1 LQLPYNGVCHAI
13 YEAGIGTEM
22 KIAIAAFFSAEG
34 DMDVNSGHGT
44 IFLKRVTLI
53 FMQRLH
59 LANIIPFLL
68 FYFLISCLHA
78 QDSLKWRL
86 CPDTLISTDSDMKNM
101 YASREEALNEANLYV
116 GQLRLHGYLESG
128 IDSISQER
136 HCIFLHTGRK
146 YEWLNLTIR
155 EGESSISD
163 GLADLHRFDGKEVNS
178 ESLFGLAERLLSTA
192 EDNGYPF
199 AKVYLDSI
207 LIVNSKI
214 SAQLVVDRG
223 PLILFDTLVI
233 AGDARISSSYLT
245 QYLGIKPGSPY
256 SEQAIRDI
264 RQKISVLAFL
274 ELVGDPRV
282 YFSKRGAK
290 LVLPLRNSGG
300 SRFDFLIGVLPGNES
315 NGGKLLINGRADLAL
330 LNPFSSGKE
339 IYFLWQNPRVL
350 SPQIDLRFEGP
361 YLFSMPVGVDYRFH
375 LMKYDTSYLLL
386 EHIAGISWFYEGG
399 NYLKF
404 ILQRQSSSL
413 ITVDEAYLRQSQ
425 KLPDILDY
433 VVLGSG
439 LEWSARHLDQLYNPR
454 KGYEARINMTG
465 GRKRVQANPNI
476 VALDDS
482 LLDFHKQYENLSGG
496 NGIVRTELDLSRFF
510 PLGRQGTFLARM
522 RSGILLGKNILQNEL
537 YLLGGARQLRGFDE
551 QSLQA
556 SKYGMLTFEYR
567 YLFGRYAYL
576 GSFLDMAYIR
586 DESGAVIKQSWPMGL
601 GVNLA
606 LDTKAGI
613 FLLSYAL
620 GKRDTDELFKIR
632 SGKIHFG
639 YQSYF

>member
-1 LQLPYNGVCHAI
+1 
-13 YEAGIGTEM
+13 
-22 KIAIAAFFSAEG
+22 
-34 DMDVNSGHGT
+34 
-44 IFLKRVTLI
+44 
-53 FMQRLH
+53 MQRVH

-68 FYFLISCLHA
+68 FYFLVSCLHA
-78 QDSLKWRL
+78 QDSLKWRV
-86 CPDTLISTDSDMKNM
+86 CPDTLISTDLDITDM
-101 YASREEALNEANLYV
+101 YDSREEALNDANLYV
-116 GQLRLHGYLESG
+116 RQLRLHGYLESG
-128 IDSISQER
+128 IDSMSQEK

-146 YEWLNLTIR
+146 YKWLNLTIR
-155 EGESSISD
+155 EGESAFLD
-163 GLADLHRFDGKEVNS
+163 GFADLHRLNGKAVNS
-178 ESLFGLAERLLSTA
+178 ESLFGLAERLLSVA

-207 LIVNSKI
+207 SISNSKI
-214 SAQLVVDRG
+214 SAQLVIDRG
-223 PLILFDTLVI
+223 PLILIDTLVI

-264 RQKISVLAFL
+264 RQKISALAFL
-274 ELVGDPRV
+274 DLAGDPSV

-350 SPQIDLRFEGP
+350 SPQIDLSFEGP
-361 YLFSMPVGVDYRFH
+361 YLFSLPVGIDYRFH

-425 KLPDILDY
+425 ELPDILDY

-439 LEWSARHLDQLYNPR
+439 LEWNARHLDQRYNPR
-454 KGYEARINMTG
+454 KGYEVRINMTG
-465 GRKRVQANPNI
+465 GRKHVQANPNI
-476 VALDDS
+476 IALDDS
-482 LLDFHKQYENLSGG
+482 LLDFQKQYENLRVG

-522 RSGILLGKNILQNEL
+522 RSGILFGRNILQNEL

-551 QSLQA
+551 QSIQA

-576 GSFLDMAYIR
+576 GSFLDVAYIR
-586 DESGAVIKQSWPMGL
+586 DESGAVIKQSWPLGL

-620 GKRDTDELFKIR
+620 GKRDTDEPFKIR
-632 SGKIHFG
+632 NGKIHFG